1 MEVLGVDA
9 GLTFELLILSK
20 FTVTRD
26 FQPNHPWRGSGKS
39 EASMVLL
46 GDPHRE
52 LLCVCVCVCVCVWK
66 KVASYRVPCEF
77 RDVINVYSPCY
88 KLQYIHISLLEL
100 YSWGINMN
108 TNSDSMT
115 PIVIL
120 IPWVIKLRVVFFPP
134 CMPLDGKTIMF
145 KAFIGFIDDGD

>member
-1 MEVLGVDA
+1 MEVLGVGA

-20 FTVTRD
+20 ITVTRD

-52 LLCVCVCVCVCVWK
+52 LLCVLCVCVCVCVCVK
-66 KVASYRVPCEF
+66 ESSQCEF
-77 RDVINVYSPCY
+77 RDIITVYSPCY
-88 KLQYIHISLLEL
+88 KSQYIHISLLEL

-120 IPWVIKLRVVFFPP
+120 SPWVVKLRIVFFF
-134 CMPLDGKTIMF
+134 PLDGKTIMF